1 MAERKEASWQ
11 LFSEELKHALTTL
24 TQPLLPGYVDEANR
38 TDNNGLQTVV
48 NEVIDWVTEHPPKEK
63 EIPKALARLACVMS
77 VQIKRQDEAM
87 GRAQEQIRAQMKEID
102 DLKKELGGTERALQ
116 QARDSLDERQAEPP
130 SQHDQN
136 PSLVTQISELHDTIE
151 EKEAQL
157 SDARSTIHEQLQE
170 LSRMKSNLDQSSTDA
185 RDWKA
190 QFESKRVA
198 LEAEERHSANLKQ
211 ILLETQRKFSLGQPQ
226 QDQSGRSSP
235 SSQQTLPFPTFR
247 PSRVPRGHSGRS
259 SPDDTGRNSGH
270 TLSPLP
276 QPIPSGYRSLSYQ
289 PQSTPAARQA
299 AYPTDRDLDKMAR
312 NITRFEPGRKDRPP
326 SYSRRDGAHPR
337 RDDTHRPYR
346 PDNRGWRDRSD
357 RYGPRRERNS
367 ERPYPQ
373 SQSAFS
379 DEEMGTKAKSDP
391 PQKGSGSKGGAKGES
406 KSSDLTEEE
415 RKLLRQIIR
424 RIQRKGDK
432 KADLFS
438 VAVAAV
444 QDDTSE
450 PNMMPFQQTEFQED
464 VCMSLQESVTPSPA
478 DTPADLEPQD
488 NTSQETTST
497 SAVLVVQANSAEEPA
512 EEDSSLI
519 RLEPPF
525 LQFLGNLTEKGIAQ
539 KFYVNTVLENELQ
552 HEALLDTAADIT
564 LMSST
569 LFNRLRNMVQQSN
582 RDIKL
587 QPCAMEI
594 RPYSTDSTTLNTMTM
609 LNISIGPMK
618 IMHPVYVSPLES
630 IPFLIGQD
638 LLKRFEP
645 LIDYR
650 QLKIW
655 AQVRRPLPIPA
666 TDKNRAQCYALT
678 RELATSTPTSV
689 SSPEQPYLTDDEPQ
703 PCSWP
708 FDDSVIKRDTF
719 LCKFDDTNGPDT
731 PGPLITEGIN
741 LNENH
746 VNDVILALWADRS
759 AISRELYDALS
770 RDDPNLQC
778 VRKAFRFPLDSLPKA
793 TMTAEGVCALTVR
806 WNKRE
811 MTHHF
816 LVIPDLPYQV
826 YMGSDILVRLAVQVD
841 TINNILWSLTSVNE
855 ETLTPDVDNIISGQ
869 SIPEACQV
877 ANELDIVIPAMTT
890 NVPIRLNLQRG
901 QKLSHTQAFF
911 QPSLLFLKLGLSTQ
925 ATPLLELHSRFTH
938 LLVQNTTPEDI
949 LIPKSTP
956 LGWLISTS
964 FHDFELRIPVI
975 GKMPRSLMSDH
986 SPEQVFHTLPSRAIS
1001 LFPTV
1006 PLDHDTICQVD
1017 LSEDSQMILHT
1028 VQVLSV
1034 SSEPESAHTL
1044 SGVEPSIFPTGQ
1056 TPEHDPDFD
1065 AKVEQLVAEADALNG
1080 EEEREK
1086 LRKLLHRYRASFAKD
1101 SLDCGLTSI
1110 HSIRIPTP
1118 PDAPPTFV
1126 RQYKIP
1132 LAAGLYQIHDS
1143 DKRVVAYA
1151 SKTLLA
1157 PELKFSDCEKAL
1169 LATVWAVKHFSNYL
1183 GGQKVIVETN
1193 HQPVTFL
1200 NSQRI
1205 RDGVVTNARVASWLM
1220 ALQSFDIEVH
1230 YAQNRKTPLGM
1241 ELAACQS
1248 CLTDSADT
1256 GSPTCD
1262 PEPPELSCHRY
1273 FDDNVCKDM
1282 ITAYVDGCSYHHD
1295 TVLRAGVG
1303 VVWVNDEPCEPLSFN
1318 LGAQTSQY
1326 AEVAGILIVLQ
1337 LAVEHKIH
1345 ALTICTDSN
1354 YARLSFSCHLP
1365 LWKRNGFL
1373 TSNRKPVKHKDL
1385 FLACDF
1391 LTSNHDLQIY
1401 WKKVRGH
1408 SRIPGPDKMFNDQAD
1423 SLAKQGALTG
1433 SNWHFEPS
1441 VFPLPPVPLVCAVTR
1456 AQSRAPPA
1464 PSDLVSATVAPA
1476 FSDSDLLVLQA
1487 SDPAIAAMTQ
1497 FLSGPPDSSMPP
1509 DLLDSIPGL
1518 RHLFRVRSSLRLV
1531 KGFLVYVSDALTS
1544 PALVVPRSHRGV
1556 MLTYAHDT
1564 PCAGH
1569 RGNKATLHAL
1579 QQVAYWPHMQK
1590 DVADYIKGCLVC
1602 CQFQPANPLHR
1613 APLQRRGIS
1622 FPWSDL
1628 QIDWPGEASI
1638 ATAYTTHQYMT
1649 DLHQHLKAMFA
1660 FTQEHLSKSAEGRK
1674 SYYDQ
1679 KASQQEL
1686 QVGDKVWYYLFTQP
1700 TGDKAPKSGR
1710 LARKFLPRWAGPY
1723 LITEKLSSVVY
1734 QIKIAKGNKEPTLKW
1749 VHRNQIK
1756 LHHNPM
1762 GLVGA
1767 SSATL
1772 ES

>member
-1 MAERKEASWQ
+1 
-11 LFSEELKHALTTL
+11 
-24 TQPLLPGYVDEANR
+24 
-38 TDNNGLQTVV
+38 
-48 NEVIDWVTEHPPKEK
+48 
-63 EIPKALARLACVMS
+63 
-77 VQIKRQDEAM
+77 
-87 GRAQEQIRAQMKEID
+87 
-102 DLKKELGGTERALQ
+102 
-116 QARDSLDERQAEPP
+116 
-130 SQHDQN
+130 
-136 PSLVTQISELHDTIE
+136 
-151 EKEAQL
+151 
-157 SDARSTIHEQLQE
+157 
-170 LSRMKSNLDQSSTDA
+170 
-185 RDWKA
+185 
-190 QFESKRVA
+190 
-198 LEAEERHSANLKQ
+198 
-211 ILLETQRKFSLGQPQ
+211 
-226 QDQSGRSSP
+226 
-235 SSQQTLPFPTFR
+235 
-247 PSRVPRGHSGRS
+247 
-259 SPDDTGRNSGH
+259 
-270 TLSPLP
+270 
-276 QPIPSGYRSLSYQ
+276 
-289 PQSTPAARQA
+289 
-299 AYPTDRDLDKMAR
+299 
-312 NITRFEPGRKDRPP
+312 
-326 SYSRRDGAHPR
+326 
-337 RDDTHRPYR
+337 
-346 PDNRGWRDRSD
+346 
-357 RYGPRRERNS
+357 
-367 ERPYPQ
+367 
-373 SQSAFS
+373 
-379 DEEMGTKAKSDP
+379 
-391 PQKGSGSKGGAKGES
+391 
-406 KSSDLTEEE
+406 
-415 RKLLRQIIR
+415 
-424 RIQRKGDK
+424 
-432 KADLFS
+432 
-438 VAVAAV
+438 
-444 QDDTSE
+444 
-450 PNMMPFQQTEFQED
+450 
-464 VCMSLQESVTPSPA
+464 MSLQESVTPSPA

-525 LQFLGNLTEKGIAQ
+525 LQFLCNLTEKGIAQ

-594 RPYSTDSTTLNTMTM
+594 RPYSTDSTTLKTMTM

-666 TDKNRAQCYALT
+666 TNKNRAQCCALT
-678 RELATSTPTSV
+678 RELSTSTPTSV
-689 SSPEQPYLTDDEPQ
+689 SSPERPYLTDDEPQ

-746 VNDVILALWADRS
+746 VNDVILALWADKS

-816 LVIPDLPYQV
+816 LVIPDLPHQV
-826 YMGSDILVRLAVQVD
+826 YMGSDMLVRLAVQVD

-855 ETLTPDVDNIISGQ
+855 ESQTPDVDNIISGQ

-877 ANELDIVIPAMTT
+877 ANELDIVVPAMTT

-901 QKLSHTQAFF
+901 QKLLHTQAFF

-938 LLVQNTTPEDI
+938 LLVQNTTSEDI

-986 SPEQVFHTLPSRAIS
+986 SSEQVFHTLPSRAIS

-1034 SSEPESAHTL
+1034 SSEPETAHTL

-1080 EEEREK
+1080 EKEREK
-1086 LRKLLHRYRASFAKD
+1086 LRKLLHKYRASFAKD

-1132 LAAGLYQIHDS
+1132 LASYEPIQEIIDDLLAKGIIRPCNSTYSAPLWPVLKPNGKWRLTIDYRKLNQQVPLSRWPMAQLQQDLPKITDARYFSTLDVASGFWTIPVQEADQHKLAFTFANRQYTFTRCPFGYANSPAEFNIFLNKACPDASERGTLIYVNDILMRSHLAEIDHVLNQLTNAGAKISLSKCQWCRTKVNYVGLLVGPTGVEPQLSRIQGLSNLKAPTNVSELRSFLGVCNYSRQFIEDYADLAKPLTNLLKKDVPFTWGPPQQHAMQALKDRLCAAPCLAYPDCNRPFYLEVGFSCHCLSAGLYQIHDS

-1248 CLTDSADT
+1248 CLTDSANT

-1318 LGAQTSQY
+1318 LGAQMSQY

-1385 FLACDF
+1385 FLTCDF
-1391 LTSNHDLQIY
+1391 LPSNHDLQIY

-1456 AQSRAPPA
+1456 AQSRAPPRPA
-1464 PSDLVSATVAPA
+1464 PSGPVSATVASA

-1497 FLSGPPDSSMPP
+1497 FLSGPPDSSMAPA
-1509 DLLDSIPGL
+1509 LLDSIPGL
-1518 RHLFRVRSSLRLV
+1518 RHVFRVRSSLRLV

-1544 PALVVPRSHRGV
+1544 PALVVPHSHRGV

-1628 QIDWPGEASI
+1628 QIDWVGPLTKSARGNKYFLTVVCAFTKWVECLPAPNDTAQTTAYLLMNHIFLRFGLPTRVDSDRGTHFTSEVMQQLWQLLGVKANFHISHHPLSSGQVERANRTVETILKKYVSANHKDWDVKLPLVLMAIRATPHGSTGFSPFELMTGRQMTLPLHLLYQPGEASI

-1649 DLHQHLKAMFA
+1649 DLHQHLKATFA

-1710 LARKFLPRWAGPY
+1710 LARKFLPRWASPY